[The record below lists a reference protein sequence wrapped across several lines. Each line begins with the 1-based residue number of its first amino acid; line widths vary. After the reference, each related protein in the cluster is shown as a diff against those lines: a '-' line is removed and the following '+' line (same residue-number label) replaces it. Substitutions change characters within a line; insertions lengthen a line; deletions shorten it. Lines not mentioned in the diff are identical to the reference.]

1 MKTLLGRINFSRLI
15 KWKYS
20 PTLLLAG
27 ANTFC
32 AAVFQ
37 LGILWKLGVGAQSDL
52 YFASIVV
59 PMVLYALA
67 FGALNN
73 VLIPMFVEARDTVPM
88 ESTLLWN
95 STLMVVGASVMLLL
109 LLYYPILYLFP
120 LMFRK
125 LTWIDLSQVGKVLL
139 AYSAYQTLFSV
150 LAVKNCFL
158 LARERHVAM
167 QMGLFCG
174 WFVSLFL
181 LVLVNPVH
189 ALWRIPLCLVVGNA
203 VALAFP
209 NLRRGSFA
217 YHRGF
222 FRFHSVSLSSRVL
235 PVAFGGSVTKLEP
248 IVDGVIAS
256 FFKEGSLTI
265 FYFFCRVMFY
275 VSSVTFSGYI
285 QPEQKQLADIARG
298 GHWKVLSQSTRVLTL
313 RAVSISSGLLCS
325 IICACAVLSVCGFA
339 SVKTYLAYFTGEF
352 LVFFLLLGYLYGLVA
367 GVAYANSL
375 YVARREKLFLFVS
388 VVLFPLGVLLKITGA
403 YLMDLRGLAAGT
415 SLYWLIYAGSL
426 VLVCSRALKQRDV
439 TYYERME
446 NVALER

>member
-1 MKTLLGRINFSRLI
+1 MNFSRLVR
-15 KWKYS
+15 WKYS

-27 ANTFC
+27 ANTLC
-32 AAVFQ
+32 AAIFQ

-59 PMVLYALA
+59 PMVLYTLA

-73 VLIPMFVEARDTVPM
+73 VLIPMFVETRATVQT

-95 STLMVVGASVMLLL
+95 SMLMVVGAGVLLL
-109 LLYYPILYLFP
+109 LLMYYPVLYLLP
-120 LMFRK
+120 VMFRK
-125 LTWIDLSQVGKVLL
+125 LAWIDLGQVGKVLL
-139 AYSAYQTLFSV
+139 VYSAYQTLFSL

-158 LARERHVAM
+158 LARERHVVM
-167 QMGLFCG
+167 QMGVFCG

-181 LVLVNPVH
+181 VVFVNPVH

-209 NLRRGSFA
+209 NLRRESFG
-217 YHRGF
+217 YHREF
-222 FRFHSVSLSSRVL
+222 FRSQSVSLASRVL
-235 PVAFGGSVTKLEP
+235 PVAFGGSVTKIEP

-275 VSSVTFSGYI
+275 VSSVTFSGYV
-285 QPEQKQLADIARG
+285 QPEQKQLADAARG
-298 GHWKVLSQSTRVLTL
+298 GRWKTLSHGTSVLTL
-313 RAVSISSGLLCS
+313 RAVLISTGLLS
-325 IICACAVLSVCGFA
+325 AIICACAVLFICGFA
-339 SVKTYLAYFTGEF
+339 SVKTYVAYFTGEF

-375 YVARREKLFLFVS
+375 YVVRREKLFLFVS
-388 VVLFPLGVLLKITGA
+388 VVLFPLGVLLKIMGA
-403 YLMDLRGLAAGT
+403 YLMNLPGLAAGT

-426 VLVCSRALKQRDV
+426 ALVCSRSLKQGELA
-439 TYYERME
+439 YYGRME
-446 NVALER
+446 SVAFER